1 MKKFK
6 ANKYSYKSLKLYNKK
21 LLIYYLIQQLKLI
34 YILKNNSI
42 LIVSSKIYLKYLFLY
57 LKKFKN
63 IFFKNKLYKSYEVDL
78 IVNFKLTKCWPGN
91 ALLINKLI
99 TPSFS
104 FKNHTLN
111 NYFLPFDIVNI
122 KQQFFFTNLILIICN
137 WNEKKT
143 KS

>member
-78 IVNFKLTKCWPGN
+78 IVNFKLTKC
-91 ALLINKLI
+91 
-99 TPSFS
+99 
-104 FKNHTLN
+104 
-111 NYFLPFDIVNI
+111 
-122 KQQFFFTNLILIICN
+122 
-137 WNEKKT
+137 
-143 KS
+143 